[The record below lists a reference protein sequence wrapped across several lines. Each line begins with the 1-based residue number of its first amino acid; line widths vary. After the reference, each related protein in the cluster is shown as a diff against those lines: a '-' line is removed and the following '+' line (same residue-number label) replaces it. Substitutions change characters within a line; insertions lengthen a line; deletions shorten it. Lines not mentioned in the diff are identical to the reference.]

1 MMEES
6 KLTDIDAVDLEILK
20 ILSEDGR
27 VAYNKIAEELNKS
40 PVTIKKHVLDL
51 EEKGIIEG
59 YGTKVN
65 FDKLGLNLIAFI
77 EITVSKGKMFEV
89 EEKIALNPNVFGVYD
104 ITGTYD
110 ALVMARFRSR
120 EQLSDMIKDI
130 HKSPYVERTNTHI
143 ILNVIKDGT
152 RLSELLES
160 ESIE

>member
-1 MMEES
+1 MEES
-6 KLTDIDAVDLEILK
+6 KLTDIDAVDFEILK

-27 VAYNKIAEELNKS
+27 VAYNKIADELNKS
-40 PVTIKKHVLDL
+40 PVTIKKHVIDL

-59 YGTKVN
+59 YGAKVN
-65 FDKLGLNLIAFI
+65 LDKLGFNLIAFI

-89 EEKIALNPNVFGVYD
+89 EEKIARNPNVFGVYD

-110 ALVMARFRSR
+110 ALVMARFKSR

-143 ILNVIKDGT
+143 ILNVIKEGT
-152 RLSELLES
+152 NLAEVLEN
-160 ESIE
+160 ENL

>member
-6 KLTDIDAVDLEILK
+6 KLTDIDAVDFEILK

-27 VAYNKIAEELNKS
+27 VAYNKIADELNKS
-40 PVTIKKHVLDL
+40 PVTIKKHVIDL

-59 YGTKVN
+59 YGAKVN
-65 FDKLGLNLIAFI
+65 LDKLGFNLIAFI

-89 EEKIALNPNVFGVYD
+89 EEKIARNPNVFGVYD

-110 ALVMARFRSR
+110 ALVMARFKSR

-143 ILNVIKDGT
+143 ILNVIKEGT
-152 RLSELLES
+152 NLAEVLEN
-160 ESIE
+160 ENL